1 MRKHTC
7 HLDHHQRSRYVTI
20 GLEGKFHWV
29 LQLINNQKEK
39 LFDSHKKKL
48 PDEQN
53 SSNQPNQSQS
63 QSVIDQGNLITRKMC
78 LLLKVKRPVLK
89 RSGEIFHEELCSS
102 DRSGQPD
109 ITQDVIG
116 VQTCL
121 SEENKNVRV
130 EQTHDRSGQPDK
142 HNVAVPDA
150 LKYIMRS
157 RCSTSTMS

>member
-29 LQLINNQKEK
+29 PQLINNQKDK

-53 SSNQPNQSQS
+53 SSYQLNQSQS
-63 QSVIDQGNLITRKMC
+63 QFVIDQGNMITRKTC

-89 RSGEIFHEELCSS
+89 RS
-102 DRSGQPD
+102 
-109 ITQDVIG
+109 V
-116 VQTCL
+116 
-121 SEENKNVRV
+121 
-130 EQTHDRSGQPDK
+130 
-142 HNVAVPDA
+142 
-150 LKYIMRS
+150 
-157 RCSTSTMS
+157 